1 MAQQKRIDGGAVTD
15 SARNR
20 GAMAHMA
27 GLAAEASVERLYET
41 GGRQIAARR
50 WRGAGGEIDLIARDG
65 AGLIFIEVKQSRRFE
80 DAAAHLS
87 PGQIGRLYAAASEFM
102 AGEPR
107 GLDTEARFD
116 VALVDGGGRVRILE
130 NALCA

>member
-1 MAQQKRIDGGAVTD
+1 MARQTLTDRIEVTER
-15 SARNR
+15 ARHR
-20 GAMAHMA
+20 GAQAHLA
-27 GLAAEASVERLYET
+27 GLAAEVAVGRLYET
-41 GGRQIAARR
+41 GGRPIAARR

-65 AGLIFIEVKQSRRFE
+65 AGLIFIEVKQSRRFD

-102 AGEPR
+102 AGEP
-107 GLDTEARFD
+107 GGMDTEARFD